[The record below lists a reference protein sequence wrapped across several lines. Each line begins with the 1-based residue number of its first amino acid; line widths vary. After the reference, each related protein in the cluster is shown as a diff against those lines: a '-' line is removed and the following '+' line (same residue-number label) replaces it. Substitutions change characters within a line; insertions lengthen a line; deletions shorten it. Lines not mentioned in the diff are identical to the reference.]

1 MTATGSTR
9 TGATAAAHR
18 TAPGGAL
25 QARGVALAV
34 RNLSVA
40 YGNVVAVH
48 DATFTVAE
56 GDACAIIGP
65 NGNGKSS
72 ILMGVTGMIRRRGA
86 VEIFGAQAKN
96 GDVRWAARHGLTLVP
111 ERRQLYPDLS
121 TADNILLGCY
131 TWTRSIGKARRSG
144 PFARAIELFP
154 ELNLHLKQL
163 AGTLSGGQQQ
173 MVAIAR
179 GLAADPKILAVD
191 EPCLGL
197 AEAVA
202 KRVYDA
208 LSKIHEQGT
217 TLIIVEEAPEAGAHP
232 VQPAGRGAQRRGGRQ
247 RGRCGMMKFG
257 NLLIAGITTGA
268 IYAMFAVC
276 VSVWYRVSNILNL
289 AVGDF
294 AMVGA
299 LGVDNLYRVK
309 GLPLPVAIISTLLV
323 VAAFA
328 YVYDQVVLRIAQD
341 GPRRMDGI
349 VVTFFFTFALSF
361 FIDGVAKMLF
371 GTDVHA
377 APALWNGNSL
387 SLGSLHFERA
397 GLLVLA
403 CAVII
408 GGAFWVYIRFTLGGK
423 ALEASG
429 ENSVGAR
436 IVGIDTRRYRRLIFV
451 ATAVIAAVFGIVESP
466 ITGFTYLSGATISL
480 TGFLA
485 AAYGGFRKPGRALLA
500 GLFIG
505 VLEAML
511 GGYVSAE
518 YGDTVLYAI
527 LAAMVLAWPR
537 QLGFESAVSG

>member
-1 MTATGSTR
+1 VTANGSPA
-9 TGATAAAHR
+9 G
-18 TAPGGAL
+18 GGA
-25 QARGVALAV
+25 AGGGAAGGGSSSAGVALAV

-86 VEIFGAQAKN
+86 VEIFGAQARN

-217 TLIIVEEAPEAGAHP
+217 TLIVVEEAPKRALTLCNRRVEVRNGVAGDSVAGA
-232 VQPAGRGAQRRGGRQ
+232 A
-247 RGRCGMMKFG
+247 
-257 NLLIAGITTGA
+257 
-268 IYAMFAVC
+268 
-276 VSVWYRVSNILNL
+276 
-289 AVGDF
+289 
-294 AMVGA
+294 
-299 LGVDNLYRVK
+299 
-309 GLPLPVAIISTLLV
+309 
-323 VAAFA
+323 
-328 YVYDQVVLRIAQD
+328 
-341 GPRRMDGI
+341 
-349 VVTFFFTFALSF
+349 
-361 FIDGVAKMLF
+361 
-371 GTDVHA
+371 
-377 APALWNGNSL
+377 
-387 SLGSLHFERA
+387 
-397 GLLVLA
+397 
-403 CAVII
+403 
-408 GGAFWVYIRFTLGGK
+408 
-423 ALEASG
+423 
-429 ENSVGAR
+429 
-436 IVGIDTRRYRRLIFV
+436 
-451 ATAVIAAVFGIVESP
+451 
-466 ITGFTYLSGATISL
+466 
-480 TGFLA
+480 
-485 AAYGGFRKPGRALLA
+485 
-500 GLFIG
+500 
-505 VLEAML
+505 
-511 GGYVSAE
+511 
-518 YGDTVLYAI
+518 
-527 LAAMVLAWPR
+527 
-537 QLGFESAVSG
+537 